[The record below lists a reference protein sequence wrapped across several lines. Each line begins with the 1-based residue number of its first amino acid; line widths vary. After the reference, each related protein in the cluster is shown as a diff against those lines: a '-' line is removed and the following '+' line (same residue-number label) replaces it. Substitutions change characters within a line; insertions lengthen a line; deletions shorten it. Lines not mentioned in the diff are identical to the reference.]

1 MGLFGTS
8 NYEEIIGLKKRIEE
22 LNDSVNM
29 KSQLLEVN
37 DKEIAESKQKLEKKE
52 QELEEAT
59 KKLEKTE
66 SEMAHL
72 QQSLDSVN
80 TELEK
85 LKKDFTELQANWSEK
100 RQQAPTPPVINEEK
114 KPVTKDAEPSAN
126 IDAKEIAEIKKQ
138 LTSTQQEISKI
149 AESCKMIEMRD
160 DTMKSM
166 HSELEKYKGELFNKM
181 LKPYKNTIVT
191 LYDSISRTYN
201 YYQDETKK
209 TEDGAYDKLLEQIHH
224 FMLSITDCLN
234 DEYDLVSFTPEIGS
248 EFSRGQHR
256 INKVIPTDEEAKNN
270 TIAKVCQ
277 CGFSYI
283 AFDPAKGIE
292 REATFRPAIVDIYK
306 YQK

>member
-1 MGLFGTS
+1 
-8 NYEEIIGLKKRIEE
+8 
-22 LNDSVNM
+22 
-29 KSQLLEVN
+29 
-37 DKEIAESKQKLEKKE
+37 
-52 QELEEAT
+52 
-59 KKLEKTE
+59 
-66 SEMAHL
+66 
-72 QQSLDSVN
+72 
-80 TELEK
+80 
-85 LKKDFTELQANWSEK
+85 
-100 RQQAPTPPVINEEK
+100 
-114 KPVTKDAEPSAN
+114 
-126 IDAKEIAEIKKQ
+126 
-138 LTSTQQEISKI
+138 
-149 AESCKMIEMRD
+149 MRD

-209 TEDGAYDKLLEQIHH
+209 NENGAYDKLLEQIHH

-234 DEYDLVSFTPEIGS
+234 DEYDLVNFTPEIGS

-270 TIAKVCQ
+270 TIAKVWQ

-292 REATFRPAIVDIYK
+292 REATFRPAIVDFYK